1 MMVKAQTGLEI
12 AGQVSHAAHEVIE
25 HIPPAHRARV
35 GLPFRADL
43 ASGTYFV
50 NAGVMG
56 VREGEMI
63 YLHRILDAL
72 AFRISP
78 VLENRVTGRVDL
90 TLPGQWSEINPEKP

>member
-1 MMVKAQTGLEI
+1 
-12 AGQVSHAAHEVIE
+12 
-25 HIPPAHRARV
+25 
-35 GLPFRADL
+35 
-43 ASGTYFV
+43 
-50 NAGVMG
+50 MG

-78 VLENRVTGRVDL
+78 VPENRVTGRVDL